1 MLPSDLS
8 SPSKSR
14 PRRDGRPTSLLA
26 PASPDTNNVT
36 SDTHPPY
43 PASQTASR
51 LQEAP
56 RHPVLKRRD
65 VSSPPSRPPSDST
78 GVGRADRCRR
88 LGFNTPIPNIPEDLT
103 KLSSGEGIVASSR
116 QAVAISAARREGRQG
131 CLHTYPSSTAH
142 VCAARRGKARQG
154 GAAVKQ
160 GAGLEGRGRIGQV
173 CTYVR
178 QEGG

>member
-1 MLPSDLS
+1 MRCENEIQPTLLATTDTSETQRRLARPWNTPFSALGSHKGSLRTYKLPSDLS
-8 SPSKSR
+8 SPFTYMPRQNGRSTSR
-14 PRRDGRPTSLLA
+14 LA

-131 CLHTYPSSTAH
+131 CLHT
-142 VCAARRGKARQG
+142 
-154 GAAVKQ
+154 
-160 GAGLEGRGRIGQV
+160 
-173 CTYVR
+173 
-178 QEGG
+178 